1 VSIYPLSTDGIG
13 RSVATIYKL
22 WKKHGKPEFPT
33 FPWSTALMSQFDDYF
48 RENSFWSDGEYEEE
62 YERTFTVDRHEAAVM
77 LEAMIDSTAKT
88 YYT

>member
-1 VSIYPLSTDGIG
+1 MSIYPLSTDGIG

-48 RENSFWSDGEYEEE
+48 RVNTKKNMEE
-62 YERTFTVDRHEAAVM
+62 R
-77 LEAMIDSTAKT
+77 LLSIDTKRQ
-88 YYT
+88 